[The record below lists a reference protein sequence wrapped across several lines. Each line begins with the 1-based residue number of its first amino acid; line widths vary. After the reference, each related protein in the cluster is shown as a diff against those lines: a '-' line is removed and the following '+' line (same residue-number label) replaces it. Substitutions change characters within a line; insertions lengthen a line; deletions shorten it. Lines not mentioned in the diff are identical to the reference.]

1 LLNTNTNTVCAG
13 KLPKLVETFSEIT
26 VVVED
31 LGFTEDR
38 GKLGVIVDTWNR
50 NFAVENAL

>member
-1 LLNTNTNTVCAG
+1 LLNTNANTICAG
-13 KLPKLVETFSEIT
+13 KLPKLIETFSEIT

-50 NFAVENAL
+50 NFAIENAL